1 LATEQG
7 VRVGFLFNH
16 AAGHQVAHAL
26 PIAAAMARDHRD
38 VELRIFVTPGLIE
51 VEVRRLWAAEG
62 QPFNDE
68 RVECL
73 ALPSRGARWLT
84 ALSGGAVPADRLSI
98 LSRNLARF
106 AECDALVV
114 PEKTSALLKT
124 RFGLKTALIHT
135 RHGAGDRAIG
145 FDKASSRF
153 DLVLLSG
160 PKIRDRLAQ
169 AGLLK
174 PDGYAIVGYPKF
186 DLPPGKPSAP
196 LFDKPRPTVLY
207 NPHPSP
213 SLSSWYRMGP
223 AVLDWFA
230 DQDRFNLIF
239 APHVMLFAKRLTIGL
254 KPFSIARV
262 PQIPERAYAAP
273 NIHIDTGSP
282 ALFDMTYT
290 ALADIYLGDVS
301 SQVYEFLRRPR
312 PCVFLDP
319 ADRAWRGN
327 PDFTHWQVGPVAHS
341 VEEMSEALSA
351 SLADPDRYA
360 DTQTQLFAYSF
371 DLTGPPSARRAADAI
386 VEWLG
391 RHTQKPRRR

>member
-1 LATEQG
+1 L
-7 VRVGFLFNH
+7 RIGFLFNH

-26 PIAAAMARDHRD
+26 PIALAMARAHPAIQ
-38 VELRIFVTPGLIE
+38 VRIFVTPGP
-51 VEVRRLWAAEG
+51 VEAETRRLWAAGGEPPSNG
-62 QPFNDE
+62 RIERLAQPS
-68 RVECL
+68 L
-73 ALPSRGARWLT
+73 AARWMT
-84 ALSGGAVPADRLSI
+84 VLSGGAVPADRVSI
-98 LSRNLARF
+98 LRRNLAHF

-124 RFGLKTALIHT
+124 RFGMKTALIHT

-145 FDKASSRF
+145 FDKASGRF

-160 PKIRDRLAQ
+160 PKIRDRLEA

-174 PDGYAIVGYPKF
+174 PGGYAIVGYPKF
-186 DLPPGKPSAP
+186 DLPPGELSGP

-223 AVLDWFA
+223 AVLEWFA

-239 APHVMLFAKRLTIGL
+239 APHVMLFAKRWTIGL
-254 KPFSIARV
+254 DPLSIARV
-262 PQIPERAYAAP
+262 PPIPERIFAAP
-273 NIHIDTGSP
+273 NIHVDTGSP

-290 ALADIYLGDVS
+290 ALADIYLGDAS

-319 ADRAWRGN
+319 AGRPWRGN
-327 PDFTHWQVGPVAHS
+327 PDFSHWQAGPVVRS
-341 VEEMSEALSA
+341 VPEMAEALSDA
-351 SLADPDRYA
+351 VADPGRYA
-360 DTQTQLFAYSF
+360 DAQGQLFAYSF
-371 DLTGPPSARRAADAI
+371 DLDRRPSAERAAEAI
-386 VEWLG
+386 VEWLA
-391 RHTQKPRRR
+391 RHGAA

>member
-1 LATEQG
+1 L
-7 VRVGFLFNH
+7 RVGFLFNH

-26 PIAAAMARDHRD
+26 PIALAMARAHRD
-38 VELRIFVTPGLIE
+38 VDVRVYVTPGPVE
-51 VEVRRLWAAEG
+51 EEVRRLWAAG
-62 QPFNDE
+62 DKAASNARIE
-68 RVECL
+68 RL
-73 ALPSRGARWLT
+73 APPSRAARWIT
-84 ALSGGAVPADRLSI
+84 ALSGGAVPADRISI
-98 LSRNLARF
+98 LRRNLARF
-106 AECDALVV
+106 AECDALVA

-124 RFGLKTALIHT
+124 RFGLKTALVHT

-160 PKIRDRLAQ
+160 PKIRDRLEA

-174 PDGYAIVGYPKF
+174 PGGYAIVGYPKF
-186 DLPPGKPSAP
+186 DLPPGKPPAP
-196 LFDKPRPTVLY
+196 LFDRPRPTVLY

-223 AVLDWFA
+223 AVLEWFA

-239 APHVMLFAKRLTIGL
+239 APHVMLFAKQWTIGL
-254 KPFSIARV
+254 NPFSVGRV
-262 PQIPERAYAAP
+262 PRIPERVFAAP

-301 SQVYEFLRRPR
+301 SQVYEILRQPR

-319 ADRAWRGN
+319 AGRAWHGD
-327 PDFTHWQVGPVAHS
+327 PAFGHWQAGPVVHS
-341 VEEMSEALSA
+341 VEGMADALSGA
-351 SLADPDRYA
+351 LADPGGY
-360 DTQTQLFAYSF
+360 TQVQEQLFAYSF
-371 DLTGPPSARRAADAI
+371 ALDERPSATRAADAI
-386 VEWLG
+386 VEWLAHHAESPG
-391 RHTQKPRRR
+391 AVKRRGS